1 MLREPA
7 LSTDSED
14 GHLRRRSLAALII
27 TFALLMG
34 SAFSTTPQHA
44 RAGTY
49 YAENLAFPLSVR
61 SGENVTL
68 VLNQTSQ
75 QRYIHEAGEGPN
87 QPIKYLES
95 VNGGEPHEIKSIAGW
110 GVIGTGTH
118 NLTFKS
124 SGRIAIVEILPD
136 PCFRQSDIASP
147 DVPCYSLEISE
158 ATGFELYFFT
168 NGWRAVSVGGDVDV
182 YFFDEYLR
190 PLGQSK
196 DRVYEN
202 DIDGIVTVVPRAAS
216 ANITFS
222 IYPVSPPQL
231 NPIFVLAP
239 LFAAVALLIALIVI
253 VVRQKKR
260 EGEWGKT

>member
-1 MLREPA
+1 MREIA
-7 LSTDSED
+7 TSNDSD
-14 GHLRRRSLAALII
+14 GGYFKRRPLAAVII
-27 TFALLMG
+27 TCALLAG
-34 SAFSTTPQHA
+34 SIFPTTSQRA

-49 YAENLAFPLSVR
+49 YPENLAFPLSVQ

-68 VLNQTSQ
+68 VLNQTSR
-75 QRYIHEAGEGPN
+75 QRYFHTAGEGPN
-87 QPIKYLES
+87 QRIKYLVS
-95 VNGGEPHEIKSIAGW
+95 VNGGEPFMVESIAGW
-110 GVIGTGTH
+110 GVIGTGTR

-124 SGRIAIVEILPD
+124 SGRIAIVYILPD

-158 ATGFELYFFT
+158 ATAFELYFFT
-168 NGWRAVSVGGDVDV
+168 NGFRAVSVGGDVDV

-202 DIDGIVTVVPRAAS
+202 DINGIVTVVPRAAS

-222 IYPVSPPQL
+222 IYPVSPPQT
-231 NPIFVLAP
+231 NPIFLLAP
-239 LFAAVALLIALIVI
+239 LFAAVALSIALIAI